1 MLCTICTALACR
13 TNLEC
18 PLHIEE
24 ASGPKIKPDIGCCVI
39 LAESLQGSVGI
50 SCKTE
55 AFRLA
60 NIVEP
65 PVTKSEFSRDS
76 CELRVYF
83 LCANL
88 NIYINLKHRLLRKE
102 VKYLATLLKG

>member
-1 MLCTICTALACR
+1 MLSTICTEIACR

-18 PLHIEE
+18 PLHI
-24 ASGPKIKPDIGCCVI
+24 AGVSWPKMKPDIGCYVV
-39 LAESLQGSVGI
+39 LVQSLQGSVGI
-50 SCKTE
+50 SHKTV

-60 NIVEP
+60 NIMEP

-83 LCANL
+83 LCAN
-88 NIYINLKHRLLRKE
+88 
-102 VKYLATLLKG
+102 